1 MCVSRSILLKCV
13 FWYHV
18 NVYWIRIHWKYFTLL
33 IWPIKLPTSYP
44 SFFSFHVGDCL
55 FIIHEI
61 RIRLNIFC
69 LLDSWAFNWNE
80 FFDYKVFDMLYLE
93 SIYVWCFIISIKN
106 VLNYKIYI
114 YPVLHIEWTTLT
126 VQSDK
131 LFMLAIDYKHTI

>member
-1 MCVSRSILLKCV
+1 M

-80 FFDYKVFDMLYLE
+80 FFDYKVFVMLYLK

-106 VLNYKIYI
+106 VLNYKIKIQNGRKGNKIKCLYLSFI
-114 YPVLHIEWTTLT
+114 AYRMDNVNCT
-126 VQSDK
+126 K
-131 LFMLAIDYKHTI
+131 R

>member
-1 MCVSRSILLKCV
+1 M

-80 FFDYKVFDMLYLE
+80 FFDYKVFVMLYLK
-93 SIYVWCFIISIKN
+93 SIFCKYMFGVLLFLFKN
-106 VLNYKIYI
+106 VLNCKIKIQHRRKGNKIKCLYLSFTA
-114 YPVLHIEWTTLT
+114 YRMDNAYCT
-126 VQSDK
+126 K
-131 LFMLAIDYKHTI
+131 R